1 MAAKSNP
8 RNAETYFQI
17 LIRTWIT
24 DKSAHGDPTQTRI
37 RRDCAR
43 GCAAWPYASVE
54 EYLEQAVTMLH
65 RQEVWLAAH
74 RDEIGAK
81 IEEGWASAQ
90 RGEVFTP
97 EQVQEEMR
105 AKKQAWIEKQRTA

>member
-1 MAAKSNP
+1 
-8 RNAETYFQI
+8 
-17 LIRTWIT
+17 
-24 DKSAHGDPTQTRI
+24 
-37 RRDCAR
+37 
-43 GCAAWPYASVE
+43 
-54 EYLEQAVTMLH
+54 MLH

>member
-1 MAAKSNP
+1 MAIPLKP
-8 RNAETYFQI
+8 ELEELVREDVQ
-17 LIRTWIT
+17 
-24 DKSAHGDPTQTRI
+24 
-37 RRDCAR
+37 R
-43 GCAAWPYASVE
+43 GPYASVE

-74 RDEIGAK
+74 RDEIGDK